1 MAFISFCD
9 SLVVVSHV
17 ALSSSVMTDHSW
29 KLGDFGSDGAGV
41 NDSDDADADED
52 DADAD
57 EDDADADEYDA
68 DADEYDADVDEDDAD
83 ADEYDADADED
94 DADEDD
100 EEDDDDVA
108 RTRVRKEAR
117 VD

>member
-68 DADEYDADVDEDDAD
+68 DVDEDDAD

>member
-52 DADAD
+52 DADV
-57 EDDADADEYDA
+57 DEY
-68 DADEYDADVDEDDAD
+68 DAD

-94 DADEDD
+94 DVDEDDADEDD
-100 EEDDDDVA
+100 EEDDDVA